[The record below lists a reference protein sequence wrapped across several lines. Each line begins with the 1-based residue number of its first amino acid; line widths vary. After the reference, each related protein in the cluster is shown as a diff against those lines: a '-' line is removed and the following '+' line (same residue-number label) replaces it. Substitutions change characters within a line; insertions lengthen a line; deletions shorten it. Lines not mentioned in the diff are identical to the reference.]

1 MRLLNVSTQSGFHI
15 ETLFTFHSLS
25 LSLFLFLRLSAQNQA
40 FVSYTEDQS
49 QWAGG
54 KIIL

>member
-25 LSLFLFLRLSAQNQA
+25 LYLRLSAQNQA